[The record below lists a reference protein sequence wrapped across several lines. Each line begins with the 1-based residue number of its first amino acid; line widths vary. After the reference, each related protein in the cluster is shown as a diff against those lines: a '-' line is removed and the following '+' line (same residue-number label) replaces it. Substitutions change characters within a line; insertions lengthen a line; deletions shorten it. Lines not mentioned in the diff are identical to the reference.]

1 MPTRNACPSGHDVNL
16 AIAQRGNM
24 SLDKRKG
31 KSVSLAFNAGLPANP
46 ECLADQTVR
55 LIRLEERY
63 VKNIVVELQVVE
75 REAHA

>member
-1 MPTRNACPSGHDVNL
+1 
-16 AIAQRGNM
+16 M

-63 VKNIVVELQVVE
+63 VKNIVGIVE
-75 REAHA
+75 

>member
-1 MPTRNACPSGHDVNL
+1 
-16 AIAQRGNM
+16 M

-55 LIRLEERY
+55 LIRLKERY

>member
-1 MPTRNACPSGHDVNL
+1 
-16 AIAQRGNM
+16 M

-46 ECLADQTVR
+46 KCLADQTVR
-55 LIRLEERY
+55 LIRLEARY

>member
-1 MPTRNACPSGHDVNL
+1 MA
-16 AIAQRGNM
+16 
-24 SLDKRKG
+24 LDKRKG

-46 ECLADQTVR
+46 ECLADR
-55 LIRLEERY
+55 LIRQEERY

>member
-1 MPTRNACPSGHDVNL
+1 
-16 AIAQRGNM
+16 M

-55 LIRLEERY
+55 LIRQEERY

>member
-1 MPTRNACPSGHDVNL
+1 
-16 AIAQRGNM
+16 M

>member
-1 MPTRNACPSGHDVNL
+1 
-16 AIAQRGNM
+16 M

-63 VKNIVVELQVVE
+63 VKNNVVELQVVE

>member
-1 MPTRNACPSGHDVNL
+1 
-16 AIAQRGNM
+16 M

-31 KSVSLAFNAGLPANP
+31 KFVSLAFNAGLPENP

-63 VKNIVVELQVVE
+63 VKNVVVELQVVE

>member
-1 MPTRNACPSGHDVNL
+1 
-16 AIAQRGNM
+16 M

-46 ECLADQTVR
+46 ECLVDQTVR
-55 LIRLEERY
+55 LIRQEERY

>member
-1 MPTRNACPSGHDVNL
+1 
-16 AIAQRGNM
+16 M

-55 LIRLEERY
+55 LIRLERY

-75 REAHA
+75 QEAHA

>member
-1 MPTRNACPSGHDVNL
+1 
-16 AIAQRGNM
+16 M

-46 ECLADQTVR
+46 ECQADQTVR

>member
-1 MPTRNACPSGHDVNL
+1 
-16 AIAQRGNM
+16 M

-31 KSVSLAFNAGLPANP
+31 KSVSLAFNAGLSENP

>member
-1 MPTRNACPSGHDVNL
+1 
-16 AIAQRGNM
+16 M

-63 VKNIVVELQVVE
+63 IKNIVVELQVVE

>member
-1 MPTRNACPSGHDVNL
+1 
-16 AIAQRGNM
+16 M
-24 SLDKRKG
+24 SLAKRKG

-63 VKNIVVELQVVE
+63 VKNIASSSFRLLSEK
-75 REAHA
+75 RTRSFT

>member
-1 MPTRNACPSGHDVNL
+1 
-16 AIAQRGNM
+16 M

-31 KSVSLAFNAGLPANP
+31 KSVSLAFNASLPANP

>member
-1 MPTRNACPSGHDVNL
+1 MA
-16 AIAQRGNM
+16 
-24 SLDKRKG
+24 LDKRKG

>member
-1 MPTRNACPSGHDVNL
+1 MRLLSVAT
-16 AIAQRGNM
+16 M

-55 LIRLEERY
+55 LIRLERY

-75 REAHA
+75 QEAHA

>member
-1 MPTRNACPSGHDVNL
+1 
-16 AIAQRGNM
+16 M

-63 VKNIVVELQVVE
+63 VKPEFADLFYAYGVLDSDRQ
-75 REAHA
+75 

>member
-1 MPTRNACPSGHDVNL
+1 
-16 AIAQRGNM
+16 M

-75 REAHA
+75 QEAHA